1 MNPTPPLQDAL
12 GDAALLFVG
21 LSFLCIGGTIPLLPD
36 MHRFF
41 VESRGLMTSREFT
54 SYIAFAQASP
64 GPNILYVALLGYHI
78 AGIKGALTTL
88 GAMSL
93 GPFLLILITSKLEA
107 RFRANPW
114 REIVLTGL
122 APVTVGLL
130 LAGTWTL
137 TKSFSNWKPWLLC
150 AVSLLIFMRV
160 KANPLWVIAAGALL
174 GVLFAF

>member
-1 MNPTPPLQDAL
+1 MNAAPKLDDAL
-12 GDAALLFVG
+12 TDAALLFIG

-78 AGIKGALTTL
+78 AGLKGALTTL

-93 GPFLLILITSKLEA
+93 GPFLLILITSKLET

-114 REIVLTGL
+114 REVVLTGL

-137 TKSFSNWKPWLLC
+137 TKSFATLKPWLLC
-150 AVSLLIFMRV
+150 AIALLIFMRV
-160 KANPLWVIAAGALL
+160 KLNPLWVIAAGACIGL
-174 GVLFAF
+174 VLEF